1 MQSSLARRAQHPV
14 AQNEPVVLR
23 ENGAR
28 DAVRLGDPSVGVRQ
42 NERDERAIGH
52 FGQRR
57 GSRLQFS
64 EPQRDPQRP
73 VEMRRER
80 PQGGELD
87 VAERAFL
94 AGAHE
99 GHRREH
105 RAVAMHVHDRG
116 VP

>member
-1 MQSSLARRAQHPV
+1 MQSSLRAARKTPSRRDK
-14 AQNEPVVLR
+14 PVVLR

-28 DAVRLGDPSVGVRQ
+28 DAVRLGDPSAGVRQ

-57 GSRLQFS
+57 GSRLQLP
-64 EPQRDPQRP
+64 EPQRHPQRP

-80 PQGGELD
+80 PQGGELA

-105 RAVAMHVHDRG
+105 RVVAMHVHDRG